1 MFNSSSSVLFPKSP
15 RFFSLK
21 PSHCILPSEMNICSP
36 FSLFSQTISSVL
48 DFSQPSSPPNQ
59 AQISSSDTLHFSR
72 IPFETSVVLPV
83 ISASI
88 VRVPDFPGREA
99 VTWLSFTCNTAVS
112 GSYFSFASA
121 ASEGSSESVV
131 SCVFSSRESEMGST
145 PVSSA
150 CSFPSYLPYG

>member
-1 MFNSSSSVLFPKSP
+1 
-15 RFFSLK
+15 
-21 PSHCILPSEMNICSP
+21 MNNCNP
-36 FSLFSQTISSVL
+36 FSLFSQPVSSVS

-59 AQISSSDTLHFSR
+59 EQISSSDTLRFSR

-88 VRVPDFPGREA
+88 VRVPDFPGKEA

-112 GSYFSFASA
+112 GSYFSFALV
-121 ASEGSSESVV
+121 ASEGFSESVV
-131 SCVFSSRESEMGST
+131 SCVLSSVESEMGST

-150 CSFPSYLPYG
+150 CIFPSFLYFSIISRTSSFNGRVTVRVCGVYPL